1 MNATT
6 LRQDSIANFKGIDM
20 LMSKIVTSNQKP
32 GLVST
37 KLNWDINVEN
47 VNDESKIRINVDKIE
62 LGY

>member
-1 MNATT
+1 
-6 LRQDSIANFKGIDM
+6 M

-32 GLVST
+32 ELVST

-47 VNDESKIRINVDKIE
+47 VNVESKIGINVDKIE